1 MRDELLDEL
10 SIYTPE
16 YKQEM
21 KKKMNPIVTLNS
33 IELSLNE
40 LLDYVG
46 SENMSEPMLDNISC
60 DISGIKCRIEF
71 LEKLLKNKYDK

>member
-21 KKKMNPIVTLNS
+21 KKKMNPIVTLNRVQ
-33 IELSLNE
+33 LSLNE

-46 SENMSEPMLDNISC
+46 SENVSEPILDNISC
-60 DISGIKCRIEF
+60 EISGIKSQVEF
-71 LEKLLKNKYDK
+71 LRKLLKNKYDK